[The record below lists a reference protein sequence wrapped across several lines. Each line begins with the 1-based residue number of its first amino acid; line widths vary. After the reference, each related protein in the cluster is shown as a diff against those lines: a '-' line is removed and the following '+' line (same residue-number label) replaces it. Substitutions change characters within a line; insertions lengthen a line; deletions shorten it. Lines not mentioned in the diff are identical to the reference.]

1 MTNENLELKNVEI
14 RLREDLVNSIRKDE
28 NDRIHEENEK
38 LRTSLTETRAAM
50 LNYKNMTVVIADQVK
65 NLKLV
70 HERKKDEH
78 ENLLEAL
85 REMQS
90 DGQTKERVGKLY
102 FIIMLSRWQEAS
114 VNKKY
119 EAVLSEVKNLRGEL
133 MSSQAMR
140 ERLEEDIGARDRT
153 DLQKLGSK
161 LEQER
166 QENGKNKSYDISQSK
181 VNEYKQLIETLAE
194 EKSNLEIDHLTLRSK
209 LKDAED
215 KVDDAAARADT
226 AEALLN
232 DFKNNRQ
239 SDLSDKLVE
248 MSDQLQKIRLGEY
261 RARRKAEEEEQRIK
275 YIQELLKSKDERLRT
290 LEERASKVE
299 GDMHKQ
305 AEEFR
310 KRDNERQRQFFF
322 TKNFDD
328 ITSKVTN
335 QVVDS
340 AAIESRLDKSIKMTE
355 TSTQR
360 LGTANEAAGIKR
372 IEA

>member
-215 KVDDAAARADT
+215 KVDDATARADT

-360 LGTANEAAGIKR
+360 LGTANEATGIKR

>member
-215 KVDDAAARADT
+215 KVDDATARADT

-360 LGTANEAAGIKR
+360 LGAANEATGIKR

>member
-140 ERLEEDIGARDRT
+140 ERLEEDIAARDRT

-215 KVDDAAARADT
+215 KVDDATARADT

>member
-1 MTNENLELKNVEI
+1 MTDDNFKLKEVEI
-14 RLREDLVNSIRKDE
+14 RLREDLANSIKKDE

-90 DGQTKERVGKLY
+90 DSQTKERVGKLY

-133 MSSQAMR
+133 MSSQALC
-140 ERLEEDIGARDRT
+140 ERLEGDAGARET

-161 LEQER
+161 LELER
-166 QENGKNKSYDISQSK
+166 QENSKNKSYYISQSK

-194 EKSNLEIDHLTLRSK
+194 EKSNLEMDHLTLRSK
-209 LKDAED
+209 LRDAEE

-226 AEALLN
+226 ADALLK
-232 DFKNNRQ
+232 DF
-239 SDLSDKLVE
+239 
-248 MSDQLQKIRLGEY
+248 
-261 RARRKAEEEEQRIK
+261 
-275 YIQELLKSKDERLRT
+275 
-290 LEERASKVE
+290 
-299 GDMHKQ
+299 
-305 AEEFR
+305 
-310 KRDNERQRQFFF
+310 
-322 TKNFDD
+322 
-328 ITSKVTN
+328 
-335 QVVDS
+335 
-340 AAIESRLDKSIKMTE
+340 
-355 TSTQR
+355 
-360 LGTANEAAGIKR
+360 
-372 IEA
+372 

>member
-1 MTNENLELKNVEI
+1 LTNDNFELKNVRI
-14 RLREDLVNSIRKDE
+14 RLSEDLANSIRKDE

-360 LGTANEAAGIKR
+360 LGTANEATGIKR

>member
-1 MTNENLELKNVEI
+1 MTNDNFELKNVQI
-14 RLREDLVNSIRKDE
+14 RLSEDLANSIRKDE

-360 LGTANEAAGIKR
+360 LGTANEATGIKR